1 MSKMS
6 QNGESI
12 PAQANE
18 ATSVV
23 DASEALLLEVYRRL
37 YKRYGPQHWWP
48 GESPLETVLG
58 AILTQNTA
66 WTNVEKALANLKG
79 ADMLSV
85 QALRDVDEPDLA
97 AMLRPSGYFNA
108 KARKVKA
115 FINYLW
121 DCYHGEI
128 EEFLQEDTEWLR
140 EELLSIYGIGEETA
154 DDILLYA
161 AGKPSFVIDAYTR
174 RILERLALEPSDGKS
189 YQAYQRL
196 FHRNLPWDVSIYN
209 EYHALLDRHGKETCK
224 KEPLCRGCCLLELC
238 PRGRLSIDTSNTQ
251 TL

>member
-6 QNGESI
+6 QKGESI
-12 PAQANE
+12 PTQASE

-23 DASEALLLEVYRRL
+23 DVSEALLLEVYHRL
-37 YKRYGPQHWWP
+37 HERYGPQHWWP

-85 QALRDVDEPDLA
+85 QALRDVADPDLA

-121 DCYHGEI
+121 DCYHGEM

-196 FHRNLPWDVSIYN
+196 FHRNLPRDVSLYN